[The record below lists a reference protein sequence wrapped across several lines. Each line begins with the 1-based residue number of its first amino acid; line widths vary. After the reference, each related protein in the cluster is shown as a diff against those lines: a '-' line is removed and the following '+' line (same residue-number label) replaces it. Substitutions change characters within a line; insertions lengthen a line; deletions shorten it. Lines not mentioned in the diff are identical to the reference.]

1 MDRFAHLPKHQR
13 AEGRVMKD
21 TATKSSE
28 TALPPP
34 TSHGALVV
42 IPTSPPLTLEERAV
56 QIRKAHI
63 DVAAAILTA
72 VERALD
78 AGLQLSAAKA
88 DVGHG
93 RFETYVARCGLSM
106 RTAQNYM
113 RLAKHEADIRELVT
127 VNAQGNAYLTMPD
140 ALKFVA
146 RLEAKKKPKRRAE
159 GSKLMKFFGRR

>member
-1 MDRFAHLPKHQR
+1 
-13 AEGRVMKD
+13 VMKD
-21 TATKSSE
+21 TATKSLE
-28 TALPPP
+28 TTSSPP
-34 TSHGALVV
+34 TSNGALVV

-106 RTAQNYM
+106 RAAQNYM
-113 RLAKHEADIRELVT
+113 RLARHEADIRELVT
-127 VNAQGNAYLTMPD
+127 ANAQGNAYLTMPD

-146 RLEAKKKPKRRAE
+146 RLEAKKKPKRRE

>member
-1 MDRFAHLPKHQR
+1 M
-13 AEGRVMKD
+13 
-21 TATKSSE
+21 SE
-28 TALPPP
+28 TTNKRLETTLSPPM
-34 TSHGALVV
+34 SSGALVV
-42 IPTSPPLTLEERAV
+42 IPASPPLTLEERAM

-93 RFETYVARCGLSM
+93 RFETYVARCGLSL

-113 RLAKHEADIRELVT
+113 RLARHETNIREMVT
-127 VNAQGNAYLTMPD
+127 EKAHGNAYLTMPD

-146 RLEAKKKPKRRAE
+146 GLEAKKKPKRRTVRE
-159 GSKLMKFFGRR
+159 GSKMLKLFGVRR

>member
-1 MDRFAHLPKHQR
+1 MS
-13 AEGRVMKD
+13 D
-21 TATKSSE
+21 TATKS
-28 TALPPP
+28 ALSQALSPR
-34 TSHGALVV
+34 TSSGALVV
-42 IPTSPPLTLEERAV
+42 IPPPLTLEERAV
-56 QIRKAHI
+56 QIRQAHI
-63 DVAAAILTA
+63 DVAAAVLTA

-113 RLAKHEADIRELVT
+113 RLSRHEADIRELVT
-127 VNAQGNAYLTMPD
+127 EKAQGNAYLTMPD

-146 RLEAKKKPKRRAE
+146 RLETKKKPKRRVVRE
-159 GSKLMKFFGRR
+159 GSKMLKFFGRR